1 MFNHQHEPFFSIG
14 LGGLKQHEGPDGAN
28 LFIYHLPQEFSDADL
43 LQTFQPFGNIVS
55 AVTESFNSESEVNG
69 LIEFAASAD
78 LGPGKRAASS
88 AIQRTRSNIFWMKNH
103 SRQIV
108 DWLKLKNEEMK

>member
-1 MFNHQHEPFFSIG
+1 MHTLVTGEKVLQSSFTRKKVKSKFSLGAPPF
-14 LGGLKQHEGPDGAN
+14 
-28 LFIYHLPQEFSDADL
+28 
-43 LQTFQPFGNIVS
+43 FGNIVS